1 MIIAGVYIVAS
12 PTHYPVKRENLI
24 KKLLKFGQ
32 ILDEALPMPSVR
44 SMLGKAVRRYQE
56 ISAKQ
61 TTDVSRREERQQKFI
76 EAIDLL

>member
-1 MIIAGVYIVAS
+1 MSSMISLRCAS
-12 PTHYPVKRENLI
+12 AMMLRVP
-24 KKLLKFGQ
+24 
-32 ILDEALPMPSVR
+32 LDEALPMPSVR